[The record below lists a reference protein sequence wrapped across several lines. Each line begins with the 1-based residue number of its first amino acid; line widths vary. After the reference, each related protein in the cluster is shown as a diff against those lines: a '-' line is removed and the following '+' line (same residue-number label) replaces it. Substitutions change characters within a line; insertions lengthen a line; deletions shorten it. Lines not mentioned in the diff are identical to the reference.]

1 MSPDPGLTGPGLTG
15 RIAVLGAGREG
26 IAAYEHLSAIG
37 AGESIQVITEA
48 LSGHEKEASLQAAGV
63 LKICPFSEAGLD
75 GYDFLVRSPGVSAYR
90 QCLQSAVQAGTRI
103 ITPSSIWFAEH
114 PGANTIVISG
124 TKGKS
129 TTAALLAHLLIK
141 LGERVQLAGNIGTP
155 LLACDDRG
163 VDWWV
168 IELSSY
174 QLADLEAQPTFGV
187 LLNLATDHIDWHGT
201 EARYHSDKLRI
212 ADLVEAG
219 HLIANG
225 SDPNLRTALSDRVG
239 VKWFNE
245 NTYGVNRLDM
255 PQSLPGKHNRSNL
268 AACLAVVEKL
278 GLDIDQ
284 AIKGLPGFEG
294 LPHRLKRVGVF
305 DGVEY
310 IDDSISTAP
319 VATQAALEAFRD
331 RVVVLLVGGYER
343 GIDWAPYADAVGN
356 YPPHAV
362 IALPDNGPR
371 IVKALEKAG
380 VEPELGTVIAGN
392 LSQALDKA
400 RRLVPEGGV
409 VLLSPG
415 APSFPHFKDYEDRG
429 RQFTQ
434 LCSAADDE
442 A

>member
-1 MSPDPGLTGPGLTG
+1 LTGPGLTG

-63 LKICPFSEAGLD
+63 LKICPFNQAGLD

-90 QCLQSAVQAGTRI
+90 QCLQSAVDAGVRI

-129 TTAALLAHLLIK
+129 TTAALLAHLLGK
-141 LGERVQLAGNIGTP
+141 MGERVQLAGNIGTP
-155 LLACDDRG
+155 LLACDERD

-168 IELSSY
+168 IELSSF
-174 QLADLEAQPTFGV
+174 QLADLEAQPTVGV

-212 ADLVEAG
+212 ADLVETG

-225 SDPNLRTALSDRVG
+225 LDPNLRKALSDRAG
-239 VKWFNE
+239 VIWFNE
-245 NTYGVNRLDM
+245 KTYGISRLDM
-255 PQSLPGKHNRSNL
+255 PPSLPGKHNRSN
-268 AACLAVVEKL
+268 
-278 GLDIDQ
+278 
-284 AIKGLPGFEG
+284 EG

-305 DGVEY
+305 EGVEY

-319 VATQAALEAFRD
+319 VATLAALEAFRD
-331 RVVVLLVGGYER
+331 RFVVLLVGGYER
-343 GIDWAPYADAVGN
+343 GIEWAPYAGAIGD
-356 YPPHAV
+356 YPPKAV

-380 VEPELGTVIAGN
+380 VEPELGTVLAGN
-392 LSQALDKA
+392 LGQALEAA
-400 RRLVPEGGV
+400 RRMAPDGGV

-434 LCSAADDE
+434 LCSAADVE
-442 A
+442 T